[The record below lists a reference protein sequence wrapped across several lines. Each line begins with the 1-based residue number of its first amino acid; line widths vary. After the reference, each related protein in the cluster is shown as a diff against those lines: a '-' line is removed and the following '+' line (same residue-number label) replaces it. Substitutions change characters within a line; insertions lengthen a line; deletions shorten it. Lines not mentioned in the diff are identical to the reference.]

1 MTRLP
6 YVCTLRVLPPWL
18 VQALGHVFT
27 SPVNSVPSLS
37 RSFGASC
44 GAFCR
49 HCSFVTPMA
58 FVHLLCCV
66 YACHL
71 GCCVSQGER
80 EEGRGEAG
88 AGRSHM
94 RAACET
100 HGTLYPH
107 PHPRSPGRLR
117 SRRAARCVFLGH
129 CCLPSTRGTGECRHR
144 GRKGQWAARSPA
156 AQGKLRPHSEC
167 FPAFNRV
174 VCGECGTAVAAR
186 PSLSSTWRLFAMT
199 GLGRKAYNSQ
209 CCCS

>member
-1 MTRLP
+1 
-6 YVCTLRVLPPWL
+6 
-18 VQALGHVFT
+18 
-27 SPVNSVPSLS
+27 
-37 RSFGASC
+37 
-44 GAFCR
+44 
-49 HCSFVTPMA
+49 MA
-58 FVHLLCCV
+58 FVRLLCCV

-94 RAACET
+94 HAACGA

-107 PHPRSPGRLR
+107 PHPMSPGRLR

-129 CCLPSTRGTGECRHR
+129 CCLPSTRGTGNADTEEE
-144 GRKGQWAARSPA
+144 KDSGQLAARLPRGSCA
-156 AQGKLRPHSEC
+156 PHSEC
-167 FPAFNRV
+167 FPAFKRV

-199 GLGRKAYNSQ
+199 GLRRKAYNS
-209 CCCS
+209 SLLLLMTTPHATEPARGASF